1 VPAKPELQPQHDIRP
16 IDNNTNNI
24 TNDIISNDE
33 ANIKSVSEIENEID
47 DKTIKT
53 VQTTKGTG
61 KVETIVKE
69 TEQSIKEDDTIT
81 LDNFM
86 DDMSNM
92 IKKNEDYNLFS
103 DANDIG

>member
-1 VPAKPELQPQHDIRP
+1 LS
-16 IDNNTNNI
+16 NTNNI
-24 TNDIISNDE
+24 TNDIINDDKN
-33 ANIKSVSEIENEID
+33 NIKSVSEIEKEIE

-53 VQTTKGTG
+53 IQTTKGSGT
-61 KVETIVKE
+61 VEDIVKV

-86 DDMSNM
+86 DDMTNM
-92 IKKNEDYNLFS
+92 IKNEDYNLFS